1 METLGQH
8 IQRRR
13 KEIGMTGAE
22 LGAAI
27 GQTKAA
33 VSKIENDKLEGG
45 LDRKMVVLIA
55 NILRDDS
62 ILYTCLS
69 ADPVYR
75 SVIPR
80 IFDDLNHIRTDIAI
94 IFSRLRKEMKEGID
108 ACEVLEQFF
117 ENQDPESQPG
127 FAAIFAAQMEQIIDV
142 KRAIEILEMQ
152 LLAKRVMTEME
163 RKGIYLAQHNKCIRK
178 GHHKPE
184 VAA

>member
-8 IQRRR
+8 IRRR
-13 KEIGMTGAE
+13 RREVGMTGAE

-27 GQTKAA
+27 GKTKST
-33 VSKIENDKLEGG
+33 VSKIENDELQP
-45 LDRKMVVLIA
+45 DRETVVLIA

-117 ENQDPESQPG
+117 ENQDPEEQPG

-178 GHHKPE
+178 GHHKPA